1 MHTCGEAMP
10 SWLYVGTGH
19 WPPALLLVWWLLY
32 GQSPLHPLGPNY
44 YNEPLTVDRKSE
56 AQDPECHSWDVG
68 WSQFVSG
75 SSSRW
80 GFTVLTAVDS
90 GSCLCSSQP
99 LLSRNGPSCPGS
111 RLLPVTLSPTPEF
124 SRPWNSND
132 FTSPASGC
140 SRSWNT
146 CKESSQG
153 GLQFLSSEKVLKS
166 SLLSESALTSCRQ
179 CSSVLAP
186 CHLLMRTTN
195 HDRPWVLILW
205 CQSQRSIFHRDP
217 SGPAERTAL
226 FWALSFTAHWRRCLL
241 DPLSPHRT

>member
-1 MHTCGEAMP
+1 MWAHLWSNSLFSVYGMWAHVCMCMHTCGEAMP

-19 WPPALLLVWWLLY
+19 WPPALFLVWWLLY

-44 YNEPLTVDRKSE
+44 YNESLTVDRKSE

-80 GFTVLTAVDS
+80 GFTVLTAMDS

-99 LLSRNGPSCPGS
+99 LLSRHGPSCPGS

-140 SRSWNT
+140 SRNWNT

-166 SLLSESALTSCRQ
+166 SLLSERSLTSCRQ
-179 CSSVLAP
+179 FSPCS
-186 CHLLMRTTN
+186 
-195 HDRPWVLILW
+195 
-205 CQSQRSIFHRDP
+205 
-217 SGPAERTAL
+217 
-226 FWALSFTAHWRRCLL
+226 LSFAYENYKPWGRGF
-241 DPLSPHRT
+241 